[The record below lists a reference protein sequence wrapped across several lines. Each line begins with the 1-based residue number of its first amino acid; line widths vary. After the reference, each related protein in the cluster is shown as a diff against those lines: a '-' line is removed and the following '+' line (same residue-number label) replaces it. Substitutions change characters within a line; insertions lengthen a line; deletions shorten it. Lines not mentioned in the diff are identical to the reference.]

1 MSCPTCVR
9 IQRDDSRRRGT
20 VRVRPWLQ
28 RFRTRRGA
36 FDFSSYIVTC
46 PEVLA
51 VEAPSR
57 DGDGWI
63 VRAFLC
69 CPLPPPANRSALLV
83 IIDGLAAP
91 RVVLR
96 SALLAMPYVS
106 PALRA
111 A

>member
-9 IQRDDSRRRGT
+9 IRRDDARRRGT
-20 VRVRPWLQ
+20 VRVLPWETT
-28 RFRTRRGA
+28 FRTRRGA
-36 FDFSSYIVTC
+36 FDFCSYLTTC

-51 VEAPSR
+51 VESPSR
-57 DGDGWI
+57 SGERWL
-63 VRAFLC
+63 VRAFLV
-69 CPLPPPANRSALLV
+69 CPLPSPRSPLFV
-83 IIDGLAAP
+83 SGDGLQPP